1 MSELTKA
8 DLQNVTGGFGF
19 GMKKARPAPAP
30 AQAAPARPATPF
42 STAAPAGAPDWAK
55 QMQEDAASYASTH
68 QPTTSSN
75 TNA

>member
-1 MSELTKA
+1 MSELTNA
-8 DLQNVTGGFGF
+8 DLQHVTGGFGF

-30 AQAAPARPATPF
+30 AQAPARPATPF

-55 QMQEDAASYASTH
+55 KMQQDAASYAATNP
-68 QPTTSSN
+68 PTTSSN